1 MAYNPAGNLTSTSQ
15 IQHLATVY
23 YQRKMLDQLMKIF
36 LFLSV
41 TEPDVLPLRSGK
53 TVQFFRYNL
62 FAANT
67 QPSAEGAVGNSL
79 ILGSSTISATVSEY
93 SDYVTLSTLLTETA
107 IDPIAENA
115 AEQLGY
121 RAGISVDTIV
131 RTEFDSPTGG
141 TAPTLSTL
149 GPNGTIADLRR
160 AVAVLSALDVRPR
173 EGSDFVAIIHPYVL
187 YDVMADNTAG
197 GFVDIMKYANP
208 NVFVEGS
215 VGPRTWSNGEVGKVE
230 SCRLL
235 KSTNVKTSGSAP
247 NVLYYTYVVGKGAC
261 GAVSLS
267 GRGPSN
273 VMDPTRQKFKV
284 NVIPGKPSIA
294 DPEGKIGAAV
304 SYRFVF
310 VAKLLDTTTYRYRI
324 IQMDSSIV

>member
-1 MAYNPAGNLTSTSQ
+1 
-15 IQHLATVY
+15 
-23 YQRKMLDQLMKIF
+23 MKIF

-53 TVQFFRYNL
+53 TVQFFRYSL
-62 FAANT
+62 FSANT
-67 QPSAEGAVGNSL
+67 QPSSEGTVGNS
-79 ILGSSTISATVSEY
+79 IVLGTSTISASVSEY
-93 SDYVTLSTLLTETA
+93 SDYITLSTLLQETA

-131 RTEFDSPTGG
+131 RTELDSPTGG
-141 TAPTLSTL
+141 TAPTQSTL
-149 GPNGTIADLRR
+149 GANGTIADIRR
-160 AVAVLSALDVRPR
+160 AVTVLSANDVRPR
-173 EGSDFVAIIHPYVL
+173 EGNDFCAIIHPYVL
-187 YDVMADNTAG
+187 YDVMSDNTAG
-197 GFVDIMKYANP
+197 GFTDVMRYANP
-208 NVFVEGS
+208 NIFIQGA
-215 VGPRTWSNGEVGKVE
+215 VGKTTWMNGEVGKVE

-235 KSTNVKTSGSAP
+235 KSTNVGTSGSAP
-247 NVLYYTYVVGKGAC
+247 NVLYSTYVMGKGAC

-273 VMDPTRQKFKV
+273 VMDPMRQKFKI
-284 NVIPGKPSIA
+284 NVIPGKPQIA

-310 VAKLLDTTTYRYRI
+310 VTKLLDTTTYRYRI
-324 IQMDSSIV
+324 VQMDSSLV